1 MRISVNDADGDGT
14 GLEVDPADPN
24 RRGAEVDGDD
34 GKPLHESLS

>member
-1 MRISVNDADGDGT
+1 MMLIRHAKRNGAGFEIDAADAD
-14 GLEVDPADPN
+14 